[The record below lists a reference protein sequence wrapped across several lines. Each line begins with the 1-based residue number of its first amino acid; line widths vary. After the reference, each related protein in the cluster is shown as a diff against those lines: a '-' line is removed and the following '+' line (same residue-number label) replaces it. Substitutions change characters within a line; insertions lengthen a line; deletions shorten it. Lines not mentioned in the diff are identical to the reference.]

1 MSRTAVCVAVAWLL
15 VTPATA
21 AAQSPASGIAG
32 PASGAS
38 AELPLGF
45 EGPTAPVLPDTI
57 SRDASG
63 RAVVRA
69 IALTSPFRLDGQ
81 LDEAVYRELRPA
93 SDFIQEDPKVGEPAT
108 ERTEV
113 WVFFDD
119 ENVYVGAR
127 MWESEPDRMIVNEM
141 RKDSPMVFQ
150 NESLTIAFDTFY
162 DRRNGVAFVI
172 NPLGGRQDGQIT
184 NERWNR
190 DWNTIFDFGVGR
202 FDGGWTAELAI
213 PFKSL
218 RYRPGPNQLWG
229 FNARRV
235 NKWKNETS
243 NLVPLPKA
251 AGGRASI
258 ARRSR
263 PLSWGSR
270 CRRDPGTLK
279 SSRMRFPT

>member
-1 MSRTAVCVAVAWLL
+1 MPRIPLCAMGAWLL
-15 VTPATA
+15 VAATA
-21 AAQSPASGIAG
+21 AAGPQAPVSVIAG
-32 PASGAS
+32 LAPS
-38 AELPLGF
+38 ATSTELPPGF
-45 EGPTAPVLPDTI
+45 EGPPAPALPDTI

-69 IALTSPFRLDGQ
+69 IPLTSPFRLDGQ

-108 ERTEV
+108 EKTEV

-119 ENVYVGAR
+119 EHVYVGAR

-218 RYRPGPNQLWG
+218 RYRPGAAQLWG
-229 FNARRV
+229 VNARRV
-235 NKWKNETS
+235 NKWKNEFS
-243 NLVPLPKA
+243 NLAPVPKA
-251 AGGRASI
+251 GT
-258 ARRSR
+258 
-263 PLSWGSR
+263 GSGVYR
-270 CRRDPGTLK
+270 T
-279 SSRMRFPT
+279 S